1 MRLPLRTLALALA
14 AAPGVAAADPVA
26 DFYKGKQV
34 TLFVGGG
41 AGGGYDIY
49 ARTLAPFLTRYIPGN
64 PGVIV
69 QNMQGAASIRAAN
82 YVYEVAPKDGTA
94 MGVVQREVTINKLY
108 GQEGVRYDPLRFNW
122 IGSLNSETSVCVSWH
137 QSPVKS
143 IEDAKTKELI
153 VGASG
158 GPNDTNKFPSLLNKL
173 LGTQFKIVTGYVGAD
188 IDFAMERGE
197 VAGRCGWSWG
207 SLKAEKPDWVTGKKI
222 NVLVQLATKPL
233 PELQGVPLVMD
244 IAKDD
249 EQRRILELVFAPQ
262 VMGRPFVMPPNVP
275 QERVEAVR
283 KAFEAAARDPE
294 LIAAMAKQRLE
305 IDLVTGAEMTTLITK
320 LLQTPQEVVEKA
332 LTAQKFD

>member
-1 MRLPLRTLALALA
+1 
-14 AAPGVAAADPVA
+14 
-26 DFYKGKQV
+26 
-34 TLFVGGG
+34 
-41 AGGGYDIY
+41 
-49 ARTLAPFLTRYIPGN
+49 
-64 PGVIV
+64 
-69 QNMQGAASIRAAN
+69 
-82 YVYEVAPKDGTA
+82 
-94 MGVVQREVTINKLY
+94 
-108 GQEGVRYDPLRFNW
+108 
-122 IGSLNSETSVCVSWH
+122 
-137 QSPVKS
+137 
-143 IEDAKTKELI
+143 
-153 VGASG
+153 
-158 GPNDTNKFPSLLNKL
+158 
-173 LGTQFKIVTGYVGAD
+173 
-188 IDFAMERGE
+188 MERGE

-262 VMGRPFVMPPNVP
+262 VMGRPFLMPPNVP
-275 QERVEAVR
+275 QDRVEAVR

-294 LIAAMAKQRLE
+294 LIAAVAKQRLE